1 MTYIF
6 ESGLA
11 HHIEGLIQQKRADG
25 YAYHAEEKLLKR
37 FDTFCV
43 QNYPELTT
51 VTYEMAA
58 KWSEARPCEGD
69 AYHNRRMSVVKVLGE
84 YILSLGQEAYI
95 PNFFCKAYR
104 PALYIPSKDEVKEL
118 LRKMDIRTSH
128 NSEQLRLD
136 RECKILFL
144 LYFCCGLR
152 LSEGRLLKWEH
163 IDLEKGILTILGSK
177 GSKDRLVYLPQD
189 SLPVL
194 KSYKE
199 CQEKLFPG
207 IDWAFP
213 GKDPHKPVSCSGV
226 ESSFNRHWAMLPA
239 AGTLAKHPTPHC
251 LRHAFVVERFN
262 EWMHQGIDTN
272 TMLSYLS
279 RYLGHKSPDETY
291 YYYHLVEKAFDTIRK
306 KDTVSGKVIPEVVPY
321 EE

>member
-11 HHIEGLIQQKRADG
+11 HHIEGLTQQKRADG

-43 QNYPELTT
+43 QNYPELAT

-69 AYHNRRMSVVKVLGE
+69 AYHNRRISVVKVLGE

-144 LYFCCGLR
+144 LYFAVGCVCQ
-152 LSEGRLLKWEH
+152 
-163 IDLEKGILTILGSK
+163 KGG
-177 GSKDRLVYLPQD
+177 
-189 SLPVL
+189 
-194 KSYKE
+194 
-199 CQEKLFPG
+199 C
-207 IDWAFP
+207 
-213 GKDPHKPVSCSGV
+213 
-226 ESSFNRHWAMLPA
+226 
-239 AGTLAKHPTPHC
+239 
-251 LRHAFVVERFN
+251 
-262 EWMHQGIDTN
+262 
-272 TMLSYLS
+272 
-279 RYLGHKSPDETY
+279 
-291 YYYHLVEKAFDTIRK
+291 
-306 KDTVSGKVIPEVVPY
+306 
-321 EE
+321 

>member
-104 PALYIPSKDEVKEL
+104 PAFYIPSKDEVKEL

-128 NSEQLRLD
+128 NPEQLVLQRTFY
-136 RECKILFL
+136 K
-144 LYFCCGLR
+144 CGLSMR
-152 LSEGRLLKWEH
+152 QICLAIPSDMITHDLFH
-163 IDLEKGILTILGSK
+163 IRDNIC
-177 GSKDRLVYLPQD
+177 Y
-189 SLPVL
+189 
-194 KSYKE
+194 
-199 CQEKLFPG
+199 
-207 IDWAFP
+207 
-213 GKDPHKPVSCSGV
+213 DP
-226 ESSFNRHWAMLPA
+226 
-239 AGTLAKHPTPHC
+239 
-251 LRHAFVVERFN
+251 
-262 EWMHQGIDTN
+262 MHQSHNHRHCQWD
-272 TMLSYLS
+272 
-279 RYLGHKSPDETY
+279 
-291 YYYHLVEKAFDTIRK
+291 
-306 KDTVSGKVIPEVVPY
+306 
-321 EE
+321 